1 MKLEMFRAVRY
12 DFEWIF
18 TIDTDIDTPST
29 DRTPVVSAEAK
40 GTREEMRLVN
50 NGRKGFQEGIL
61 LQVGIDIGRKEP
73 RRYPYPAY
81 RYISVA
87 SVLVRTQPWFSMPAA
102 VLSKP
107 SKAS

>member
-1 MKLEMFRAVRY
+1 MFWR
-12 DFEWIF
+12 
-18 TIDTDIDTPST
+18 
-29 DRTPVVSAEAK
+29 
-40 GTREEMRLVN
+40 
-50 NGRKGFQEGIL
+50 GIL
-61 LQVGIDIGRKEP
+61 LEVGIDIGHKES

-87 SVLVRTQPWFSMPAA
+87 SVLVRTQPWFSVPPA